1 MKTYELFC
9 AVDKNISGL
18 ISQIKKS
25 ILHLKQNPNQPLSF
39 YVPAIPQK
47 SGTRLIILFTDIK
60 SLDSKLKRAVNF
72 LESDGSVRF
81 LPTEKIFITDH
92 NLKPGKTI
100 FLFPGFGSEFPEMLT
115 GLSSRFKTVSKWIN
129 IFEELY
135 QNDKE
140 NYSISK
146 EKWLSSIIKK
156 KNYGISAR
164 GPLGSIAS
172 LAFNDIL
179 CSLNIECHAMIGHSN
194 GENAALISS
203 GKLKYNSKE
212 DLIKILQLL
221 IEFPELKNK
230 HGVYLAVSNLSKRDI
245 DKLLSQYPN
254 KVYMAMNN
262 CPGQQVLYT
271 KLDVRESVIDFIKK
285 RYGLVFDLITD
296 HPYHTD
302 DFKDSLGY
310 LESIY
315 NQFQINNG
323 NIPVY
328 SCVTS
333 QIFPDDEEEI
343 KNLAIRQWLEP
354 VDFEK
359 TIKRA
364 YDQGARTFIEIGPN
378 NRLSGFVLD
387 SLKRKNILMLNCSK
401 ENTSA
406 LNMIIEMCAK
416 LWVNNHRVDLS
427 YFINNGESTLDEN
440 NIVFDSKF
448 KKNNEKIFEG
458 HQELMQQFLKSNNK
472 ITTSFLKKLKTIS
485 TLKKDSELYIDI
497 DNLMLRGKYQKTDS
511 GIVFTGNLDIFKH
524 TLIKD
529 HSMGGVLPVVPF
541 TISLELLVE
550 IAALVFGS
558 NNKCLSVYDSTGNQW
573 LDFEKNIIDL
583 KIIANQE
590 FTEKG
595 EKVVAIEVYKINN
608 KLQSNIIAFQGK
620 VRLIKEIDKLSM
632 IELGEVKNRPSI
644 SVSNFYKNHLFHGT
658 CFKSLYHVK
667 YWNNQGVHAIFKM
680 PDLTHAID
688 GVSFPKFF
696 IPGPMLDGTGQLMSY
711 WLYEQ
716 GIRNFAIFPFYLGSF
731 QQFSKFPSMGDSL
744 LCKATIS
751 KKSSVVS
758 ANFEFIDMEGNCIGK
773 LTNFKLR
780 LFIHDWIPP
789 LLMNK
794 LNHGNPKTL
803 NSEFLNDGGGIW
815 RKILSKII
823 FDNEQYNHLLNI
835 LEIDQIHQKNN
846 KKI

>member
-39 YVPAIPQK
+39 FVPAIPQK
-47 SGTRLIILFTDIK
+47 TGTRLIILFTDIT
-60 SLDSKLKRAVNF
+60 SLDRKLKRAVNF

-92 NLKPGKTI
+92 NLKPGKTV

-135 QNDKE
+135 QNDRE

-156 KNYGISAR
+156 KKYGVSAR

-221 IEFPELKNK
+221 IEFPELKTKN
-230 HGVYLAVSNLSKRDI
+230 GIYLAVSNFSKRDI
-245 DKLLSQYPN
+245 DELLSQYPN

-328 SCVTS
+328 SCVTT
-333 QIFPDDEEEI
+333 QIFPDDEAEI
-343 KNLAIRQWLEP
+343 KNLAIRQWVEP

-364 YDQGARTFIEIGPN
+364 YDQGVRTFIEVGPN

-406 LNMIIEMCAK
+406 FNMIIEMCAK

-427 YFINNGESTLDEN
+427 YFINNVVSTLDKN

-485 TLKKDSELYIDI
+485 KLKKNSALNIDI
-497 DNLMLRGKYQKTDS
+497 DNLMLLGKYQKTDS
-511 GIVFTGNLDIFKH
+511 GIVFTGKLNIFKH
-524 TLIKD
+524 KLIKD

-550 IAALVFGS
+550 VAALVFGS
-558 NNKCLSVYDSTGNQW
+558 NNNFFSVYDSTGNQW

-644 SVSNFYKNHLFHGT
+644 NVSNFYKNHLFHGT
-658 CFKSLYHVK
+658 CFKSLYRVK

-680 PDLTHAID
+680 PDLSNAID
-688 GVSFPKFF
+688 GVSSPKFF

-731 QQFSKFPSMGDSL
+731 QQFAKFPALGGSL
-744 LCKATIS
+744 LCKAIIS

-758 ANFEFIDMEGNCIGK
+758 GNFEFIDLDGNCIGK

-794 LNHGNPKTL
+794 LNHGNPETL

-823 FDNEQYNHLLNI
+823 FENEQYNHLLNF
-835 LEIDQIHQKNN
+835 LEIDQIRQKNN

>member
-146 EKWLSSIIKK
+146 EKWLSSIVKK
-156 KNYGISAR
+156 KSYGVSAR

-343 KNLAIRQWLEP
+343 KNLAIRQWVEP

-688 GVSFPKFF
+688 GVSSPKFF

-744 LCKATIS
+744 LCSATIS